1 MDDGT
6 VQIILAIIGLL
17 GTAITAIVVPLI
29 KAKYDAEKRSKI
41 YEYIEIAV
49 NAAEQI
55 LKVEDPTGEKRKQ
68 FVVDYLNDKGLKIS
82 VQDLNMMVEAAVNQ
96 LNMIQHQALE

>member
-1 MDDGT
+1 MDDGL
-6 VQIILAIIGLL
+6 VQIILALIGLL

-29 KAKYDAEKRSKI
+29 KAKYDAEKRAKV

-55 LKVEDPTGEKRKQ
+55 LKVEDPTGQKRKQ
-68 FVVDYLNDKGLKIS
+68 FVVDYLNNKGLKVS
-82 VQDLNMMVEAAVNQ
+82 MQDLNMMIEAAVNQ
-96 LNMIQHQALE
+96 LNMIQKQALD

>member
-1 MDDGT
+1 MDDGL
-6 VQIILAIIGLL
+6 VQIILALIGLL

-29 KAKYDAEKRSKI
+29 KAKYDAEKRAKV

-55 LKVEDPTGEKRKQ
+55 LKVEDPTGQRRKE
-68 FVVDYLNDKGLKIS
+68 FVVDYLNSKGLKIS
-82 VQDLNMMVEAAVNQ
+82 LQDLNMMIEAAVNQ
-96 LNMIQHQALE
+96 MNMIQKGALE

>member
-1 MDDGT
+1 MDAGL
-6 VQIILAIIGLL
+6 VQIILALIGLL

-29 KAKYDAEKRSKI
+29 KAKYDAEKRAKV

-55 LKVEDPTGEKRKQ
+55 LKVEDPTGQKRKQ

-82 VQDLNMMVEAAVNQ
+82 VQDLNTMVEAAVNQ
-96 LNMIQHQALE
+96 LNMIQKQALE

>member
-1 MDDGT
+1 MDDGM

-29 KAKYDAEKRSKI
+29 KAKYDAEKRAKV

-55 LKVEDPTGEKRKQ
+55 LKVEDPTGQRRKE
-68 FVVDYLNDKGLKIS
+68 FVVDYLNSKGLKIS
-82 VQDLNMMVEAAVNQ
+82 LQDLNMMIEAAVNQ
-96 LNMIQHQALE
+96 MNMIQKGALE